1 MSASRRFRVRTERE
15 GEHAVVKI
23 SGDLDIYSSSELRD
37 ALLDLVD
44 AAAGTVVVDL
54 SDVEFIDSTGLGV
67 LVLAQKRLRQQGGE
81 VILRSPSHKTRTIL
95 ELTGLAKGAFTIEA

>member
-1 MSASRRFRVRTERE
+1 MSASRRFRVRTERD
-15 GEHAVVKI
+15 GDRAVVKI
-23 SGDLDIYSSSELRD
+23 SGDLDIYTSAELRG

-44 AAAGTVVVDL
+44 ADAGTVVVDL

-81 VILRSPSHKTRTIL
+81 VILRSPSDKTRTIL
-95 ELTGLAKGAFTIEA
+95 EITGLAKGAFTIEA